1 MLPVR
6 VAVHNGSSY
15 SANKLTKDN
24 LMEFHIAYIAIQDI
38 LMVSHCD
45 WENIIPRQVIFDFS
59 GVDMIWENMEHAR
72 ISLYSIPRIWCRY

>member
-1 MLPVR
+1 MLPVH

-24 LMEFHIAYIAIQDI
+24 LMEFHIVYIAIKDI

-45 WENIIPRQVIFDFS
+45 WENIIPRQLTFDFC
-59 GVDMIWENMEHAR
+59 GVDMI
-72 ISLYSIPRIWCRY
+72 